1 MKYKDYLSPVS
12 LNQSTS
18 FNNFF
23 HLFICKE
30 KKDMNQ
36 TKLKSREPRW
46 CWRNFAQ
53 KIICIKKAKLISWSD
68 LKKKRHNQF
77 I

>member
-1 MKYKDYLSPVS
+1 MKIRMHAIQSLFPQDYSMKYKDYLSPVS
-12 LNQSTS
+12 LNQSAS

-36 TKLKSREPRW
+36 TKLKSREPR
-46 CWRNFAQ
+46 
-53 KIICIKKAKLISWSD
+53 
-68 LKKKRHNQF
+68 
-77 I
+77 